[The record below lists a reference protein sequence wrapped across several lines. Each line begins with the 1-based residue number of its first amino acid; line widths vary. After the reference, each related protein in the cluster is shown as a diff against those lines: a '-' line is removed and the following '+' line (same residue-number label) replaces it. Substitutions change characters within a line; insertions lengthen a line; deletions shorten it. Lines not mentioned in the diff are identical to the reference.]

1 MPSAIARKKYGTD
14 INRYLGVE
22 HPEERIHL
30 PDPPVRLPPQT
41 KCFAWTADTVIV
53 TSNTTDNT
61 PQRQLRLLLSSLLR
75 MYPPLLSHY
84 PTLTPHKAQMF
95 SSASSGT
102 DTPNRNSGY
111 SSSARRW
118 RSKSTTSALAPETPL
133 KDRTNTL
140 KPTTPASINNT
151 SFLPELH
158 STPPMPSFRKP
169 TTMTPR
175 SPAPRPAALGS
186 RFSGSL
192 QRDKPLPPISD
203 PGGMFATFGARAS
216 PTLLDRVEDTPPLPG
231 GWTPQH
237 DLAICVLD
245 ARNYS
250 LPGIVTKI
258 RRTFPSLRGILTT
271 AMIDKRLRQ
280 LDQDIEIDYWRVG
293 LQTAKNSVGGSGSA
307 AFTPLADHGSGNK
320 AREPMAKTTASAP
333 LIKSRS
339 VSNLLPDSVSF
350 SSTGPSTPTPGA
362 MTHEFFG
369 GHRTNAI

>member
-22 HPEERIHL
+22 LPEDRIHL
-30 PDPPVRLPPQT
+30 PDPPSLATRP
-41 KCFAWTADTVIV
+41 
-53 TSNTTDNT
+53 TTHRNA
-61 PQRQLRLLLSSLLR
+61 SSAFSFR
-75 MYPPLLSHY
+75 ASI
-84 PTLTPHKAQMF
+84 AQMF
-95 SSASSGT
+95 STASSGT
-102 DTPNRNSGY
+102 DTPNRHSGY

-158 STPPMPSFRKP
+158 STPPMPTFRKP
-169 TTMTPR
+169 AAMTPR

-186 RFSGSL
+186 RASL
-192 QRDKPLPPISD
+192 
-203 PGGMFATFGARAS
+203 
-216 PTLLDRVEDTPPLPG
+216 TLLDRVEDTPPLPG

-258 RRTFPSLRGILTT
+258 RRTFPSLHGILTT

-293 LQTAKNSVGGSGSA
+293 LQTAKNSVGGTAPS
-307 AFTPLADHGSGNK
+307 AFTPLANHGSGNK
-320 AREPMAKTTASAP
+320 VREATVKNTASAP
-333 LIKSRS
+333 LVKSRS

-350 SSTGPSTPTPGA
+350 SSAGPSTPTPGA

-369 GHRTNAI
+369 GHRTNAT

>member
-1 MPSAIARKKYGTD
+1 MPPAIAKKKYGTD

-22 HPEERIHL
+22 LPEDRIHL
-30 PDPPVRLPPQT
+30 PDRPSLAARP
-41 KCFAWTADTVIV
+41 
-53 TSNTTDNT
+53 TTHRNA
-61 PQRQLRLLLSSLLR
+61 SSAFSFRASL
-75 MYPPLLSHY
+75 
-84 PTLTPHKAQMF
+84 AQMF
-95 SSASSGT
+95 STASSGT
-102 DTPNRNSGY
+102 DTPNRHSGY

-118 RSKSTTSALAPETPL
+118 RGKSTTSALAPETPL

-140 KPTTPASINNT
+140 KPTTPASNNNT

-158 STPPMPSFRKP
+158 STPPMPTFRK
-169 TTMTPR
+169 TATMTPR

-192 QRDKPLPPISD
+192 LRDKQLPPIAD
-203 PGGMFATFGARAS
+203 PGGLLSTLGARAS
-216 PTLLDRVEDTPPLPG
+216 PTLFDRVEDTPPLPG

-293 LQTAKNSVGGSGSA
+293 LQTAKNSFGGTGST
-307 AFTPLADHGSGNK
+307 AFTPLADHGAGNK
-320 AREPMAKTTASAP
+320 AREPMAKVRIQAAALPHPAQGYVDEAQSTATGP
-333 LIKSRS
+333 LAKSRS

-350 SSTGPSTPTPGA
+350 SSAGSSTPTPGGA

>member
-1 MPSAIARKKYGTD
+1 
-14 INRYLGVE
+14 
-22 HPEERIHL
+22 
-30 PDPPVRLPPQT
+30 
-41 KCFAWTADTVIV
+41 
-53 TSNTTDNT
+53 
-61 PQRQLRLLLSSLLR
+61 
-75 MYPPLLSHY
+75 
-84 PTLTPHKAQMF
+84 MF
-95 SSASSGT
+95 STASSGT
-102 DTPNRNSGY
+102 DTPNRHSGY

-158 STPPMPSFRKP
+158 STPPMPTFRKP
-169 TTMTPR
+169 AAMTPR

-186 RFSGSL
+186 RFSGTL
-192 QRDKPLPPISD
+192 LRDKPLPPIAD
-203 PGGMFATFGARAS
+203 PGGLLVTLGARAS
-216 PTLLDRVEDTPPLPG
+216 LTLLDRVEDTPPLPG

-258 RRTFPSLRGILTT
+258 RRTFPSLHGILTT

-293 LQTAKNSVGGSGSA
+293 LQTAKNSVGGTAPS
-307 AFTPLADHGSGNK
+307 AFTPLANHGSGNK
-320 AREPMAKTTASAP
+320 VREATVKVNIHTAGTLPLSQRRTDNAQNTASAP
-333 LIKSRS
+333 LVKSRS

-350 SSTGPSTPTPGA
+350 SSAGPSTPTPGA

-369 GHRTNAI
+369 GHRTNAT

>member
-1 MPSAIARKKYGTD
+1 MPSAIAKKKYGTD

-22 HPEERIHL
+22 LPEDRIHL
-30 PDPPVRLPPQT
+30 PDPPLLATRP
-41 KCFAWTADTVIV
+41 
-53 TSNTTDNT
+53 TTHRNA
-61 PQRQLRLLLSSLLR
+61 SSAFSFRASL
-75 MYPPLLSHY
+75 
-84 PTLTPHKAQMF
+84 AQMF
-95 SSASSGT
+95 STASSST
-102 DTPNRNSGY
+102 DTANRHSGY
-111 SSSARRW
+111 SGSARRW

-158 STPPMPSFRKP
+158 STPPMPTFRKP
-169 TTMTPR
+169 ATMTPR

-192 QRDKPLPPISD
+192 LRDKPLPPIAD
-203 PGGMFATFGARAS
+203 PGGLLATLGARAS
-216 PTLLDRVEDTPPLPG
+216 PTLFDRVEDTLPLPG

-293 LQTAKNSVGGSGSA
+293 LQTAKNSVGGAGASV
-307 AFTPLADHGSGNK
+307 FPLADNGSGNK
-320 AREPMAKTTASAP
+320 AREPMAKVRSQAAALPHPAP
-333 LIKSRS
+333 RYVDEAQNTGTGPLVKSRS

-350 SSTGPSTPTPGA
+350 SSAGPSTPTPGA